1 MTPDIETDAQI
12 VDQVRRGDVQAYGKL
27 VHRYERTLLA
37 GALPI
42 LRDVHAAQD
51 VVQDVFLR
59 CYVKLSTLRDG
70 ARLGSWL
77 LKAVGREAI
86 HVARERRLRFGPLEQ
101 PALAADRV
109 SDDSDSA
116 SRILCDDERRQL
128 LDGVRT
134 LPDPERLAVSLRYFE
149 GQSIND
155 IAQVTGRPIGT
166 ITKQLS
172 RAIERLRGQLQT
184 TQEPRSCQPNPTS
197 TSN

>member
-27 VHRYERTLLA
+27 VLRYERTLLA
-37 GALPI
+37 AALPI

-51 VVQDVFLR
+51 VVQEVFVR
-59 CYVKLSTLRDG
+59 CYVKLSSLRDG
-70 ARLGSWL
+70 SRLGGWL

-86 HVARERRLRFGPLEQ
+86 QVARRRRSPLEQ
-101 PALAADRV
+101 PALAIDRV
-109 SDDSDSA
+109 SDDRDAA
-116 SRILCDDERRQL
+116 SRILCDDERRRL

-134 LPDPERLAVSLRYFE
+134 LPEPERLAVSLRYFE
-149 GQSIND
+149 GRSMSD

-184 TQEPRSCQPNPTS
+184 TQEPRSCQPHPTS